1 MRPSSGPEIPAKDPA
16 WIRHGAL
23 AILILQNT
31 ALVLLL
37 RYSRVMPGTPYLP
50 STAVASMES
59 VKFLTCL
66 VVLLVQDGFSF
77 PTLVS
82 QARRP
87 RRARARRP
95 PRFSTARRAR
105 RCLSPPPI
113 AQLRVSLGL
122 TEVLKLSV
130 PSFLYT
136 VQNNLLYFALK
147 HLDAAP
153 YQVRGRLARSSRD
166 ASLATSR

>member
-1 MRPSSGPEIPAKDPA
+1 MTRTRSERSQPLMRPSSGPEIPAKDPA

-66 VVLLVQDGFSF
+66 IVLLVQDGFSF

-82 QARRP
+82 QARRDARSP
-87 RRARARRP
+87 RAAAAARRARA
-95 PRFSTARRAR
+95 
-105 RCLSPPPI
+105 
-113 AQLRVSLGL
+113 
-122 TEVLKLSV
+122 
-130 PSFLYT
+130 
-136 VQNNLLYFALK
+136 
-147 HLDAAP
+147 
-153 YQVRGRLARSSRD
+153 
-166 ASLATSR
+166 